1 MLGPGEVDRLT
12 VGVGFAVDAAS
23 QAKAKASVA
32 AMEAEVARLT
42 AAFPK
47 STDGWQDTLELPE
60 AELRGWELGTRAA
73 LGLAAALGAMAFST
87 AHAADELHD
96 LGIRSGMSVE
106 EVQAL
111 GYAANRTGTT
121 LEVLAT
127 GLTTLQRQIG
137 AARHGSKDAA
147 GAFDALGLDPAKL
160 GKAKDAL
167 PQIATALAGV
177 ADDAERARLRMML
190 LGEAGPRM
198 AELLDLGGD
207 GLVALTRQAKT
218 FQGQI
223 TTADAELAGDFLD
236 DIDDLGL
243 LAKRAGHA
251 IGFELLR
258 PLHGLVG
265 EVHDFVGAR
274 VDDYA
279 ERLAYAM
286 EAIPQPVKSAA
297 IAALGLAAA
306 WGAVGA
312 ARSMAQAAAVASP
325 LAGAIAGQASAA
337 WLAVRAAGPYG
348 LALAAA
354 ALVADDF
361 ATAADGGD
369 AVVLRLADHLGVKG
383 QATHAIKEFDGL
395 LGETT
400 KTAKALAD
408 ALGEGI
414 GSALET
420 LAEQFPAVAPY
431 LQQMADIM
439 KGGLGGAL
447 DYAAD
452 QASVATQGGKGIQ
465 AALDAGGIGFLLDS
479 GLLGPQYVAPGVYSR
494 GGQQYV
500 PTTGENGGIV
510 NVPVTINTAGMTP
523 AQIAD
528 EAAAQVR
535 QQVLN
540 AQAAMGV
547 TQ

>member
-12 VGVGFAVDAAS
+12 VGVAFAVDTAS
-23 QAKAKASVA
+23 EAKAKAA
-32 AMEAEVARLT
+32 AAAVEEAGD
-42 AAFPK
+42 AAAASFK
-47 STDGWQDTLELPE
+47 SAFAGAAL
-60 AELRGWELGTRAA
+60 AAGAAA
-73 LGLAAALGAMAFST
+73 LGLAVST
-87 AHAADELHD
+87 AKAADELHD

-121 LEVLAT
+121 LEVMAT

-167 PQIATALAGV
+167 PAIATALSGV

-198 AELLDLGGD
+198 AELLNLGGD

-236 DIDDLGL
+236 DLDDLGL

-251 IGFELLR
+251 VGFELIR
-258 PLHGLVG
+258 PMHGLLDVVHGFIG
-265 EVHDFVGAR
+265 ERA
-274 VDDYA
+274 DDYA
-279 ERLAYAM
+279 NRLAYAVGK
-286 EAIPQPVKSAA
+286 IPQPVKSAT
-297 IAALGLAAA
+297 IAALGFAAA

-325 LAGAIAGQASAA
+325 LAAGLLGQASAA
-337 WLAVRAAGPYG
+337 GLAVKAAGPYA

-361 ATAADGGD
+361 ATAARGGD
-369 AVVLRLADHLGVKG
+369 AEVLRLADHLGVKG
-383 QATHAIKEFDGL
+383 EAQHAIKEFDGL
-395 LGETT
+395 LD
-400 KTAKALAD
+400 KTGDTAWALAD

-414 GSALET
+414 GSTLET
-420 LAEQFPAVAPY
+420 LAKQFPAVAPY

-465 AALDAGGIGFLLDS
+465 AALDAGGIGFLMES

-500 PTTGENGGIV
+500 PTTGEGGGIV

>member
-12 VGVGFAVDAAS
+12 VGVAFAVDTAS
-23 QAKAKASVA
+23 EAKAKAA
-32 AMEAEVARLT
+32 AAAVEEAGD
-42 AAFPK
+42 AAAASFK
-47 STDGWQDTLELPE
+47 SAFAGAAL
-60 AELRGWELGTRAA
+60 AAGAAA
-73 LGLAAALGAMAFST
+73 LGLAVST
-87 AHAADELHD
+87 AKAADELHD

-177 ADDAERARLRMML
+177 SDDAERARLRMML

-279 ERLAYAM
+279 ERLATAM
-286 EAIPQPVKSAA
+286 DAIPQPVKSAA

-306 WGAVGA
+306 WGAVGV

-325 LAGAIAGQASAA
+325 LAGAIIGQRGAIGAA
-337 WLAVRAAGPYG
+337 VVALGPYA

-354 ALVADDF
+354 ALVADDL
-361 ATAADGGD
+361 AVAARGGD
-369 AVVLRLADHLGVKG
+369 AEILRLADHMGVRSE
-383 QATHAIKEFDGL
+383 AYHAIVEFDGL
-395 LGETT
+395 LAETGD
-400 KTAKALAD
+400 TAWALAS
-408 ALGEGI
+408 ALSDGI

-420 LAEQFPAVAPY
+420 LAEQFPAMAPY
-431 LQQMADIM
+431 LQQMADII

-452 QASVATQGGKGIQ
+452 QASVAAGGGRAIQKEIAQGGLSG
-465 AALDAGGIGFLLDS
+465 LLDS
-479 GLLGPQYVAPGVYSR
+479 GLLGAQYVAPGVYSR

-500 PTTGENGGIV
+500 PTTGANGGTV

>member
-23 QAKAKASVA
+23 EAKAKASVA
-32 AMEAEVARLT
+32 AMEAEVERLT

-47 STDGWQDTLELPE
+47 TTDGWQDTLELPE
-60 AELRGWELGTRAA
+60 AELQGWKLGTRAA
-73 LGLAAALGAMAFST
+73 LGLAAALGAVAFST

-96 LGIRSGMSVE
+96 LGIRSGLSVE

-111 GYAANRTGTT
+111 GYAADRTGTT
-121 LEVLAT
+121 LEVLSQ
-127 GLTTLQRQIG
+127 GLGTLQRQIG

-147 GAFDALGLDPAKL
+147 EAFGALGLDPAKL

-167 PQIATALAGV
+167 PAIADALAKVG
-177 ADDAERARLRMML
+177 DEGERARLRMTL

-198 AELLDLGGD
+198 AELLDLGAD
-207 GLVALTRQAKT
+207 GLADLTRQAKA

-236 DIDDLGL
+236 DLDDLGL
-243 LAKRAGHA
+243 LAKRTGYA
-251 IGFELLR
+251 IGFELIR
-258 PLHGLVG
+258 PMHGLVDV
-265 EVHDFVGAR
+265 VHDFIGERA
-274 VDDYA
+274 DDYA
-279 ERLAYAM
+279 DRLAYAVGK
-286 EAIPQPVKSAA
+286 IPQPVKSAT
-297 IAALGLAAA
+297 IAALGFAAA

-325 LAGAIAGQASAA
+325 LAAGLLGQASAA
-337 WLAVRAAGPYG
+337 GLAVRAAGPYA

-361 ATAADGGD
+361 ATAARGGD
-369 AVVLRLADHLGVKG
+369 AEVLRLADHLGVKG
-383 QATHAIKEFDGL
+383 EAQHAIQEFGGL
-395 LGETT
+395 LGETVD
-400 KTAKALAD
+400 TAWALAD

-431 LQQMADIM
+431 LQQMADII

-452 QASVATQGGKGIQ
+452 QASVATQGGKGIRK
-465 AALDAGGIGFLLDS
+465 ALSEGGLSGLLDS
-479 GLLGPQYVAPGVYSR
+479 GLLGAQYVAPGVYSR

-500 PTTGENGGIV
+500 PTTGADGSVI

-528 EAAAQVR
+528 EAAEQVR

-547 TQ
+547 Q